1 MLSSI
6 IGIINLLA
14 FVSLP
19 GYMIAVIFS
28 FVFWKIPFRTWLDR
42 IIYFICTQAL
52 IVNWLFFHLPPNIYL
67 ACSLI
72 TFSILFFIFFKPIR
86 FAERIRLIVG
96 ALLITFIIE
105 IVSGILRIQH
115 YSQEHIITN
124 SLLLLTSLWPL
135 YAIITA
141 ITIYMAKKGVHPG
154 KRLHLFISSK
164 RQNTISYLI
173 LLLIVQF
180 LLLIFLLPIFP
191 THENGLYFSL
201 IFLASTFSL
210 MIVLLVLRV
219 ISQSVDEGARISQQL
234 HIEDVNQMFTTIRGQ
249 RHDFLNH
256 AQVIHAMVSRGKYEQ
271 LQQYTAEL
279 IGEIKLINEVIQ
291 IGHPALA
298 ALVRSKIAVALAR
311 KVDFRYELFGLSGV
325 SLGIKSVD
333 IVKII
338 GNLIDN
344 ALDEAS
350 QLAADERW
358 IELRGT
364 MKDNK
369 LLLTIRNPGRHI
381 PDDDLQHIFQP
392 GYTTKDMIHHSGIG
406 LSIVKER
413 IEYYNGVIQVSS
425 IEGKGTEFRIEI
437 PTNQWETA
445 SQE

>member
-1 MLSSI
+1 MLSSFI
-6 IGIINLLA
+6 EIINLLA

-28 FVFWKIPFRTWLDR
+28 FVFWNIPLRAWLDR
-42 IIYFICTQAL
+42 IIFFICTQAL
-52 IVNWLFFHLPPNIYL
+52 IVNWLFFHMSSNLYL

-72 TFSILFFIFFKPIR
+72 TFSLLFFVFFKPIR
-86 FAERIRLIVG
+86 FAERIRLIVV
-96 ALLITFIIE
+96 ALLINFIVE

-135 YAIITA
+135 YAIITVF
-141 ITIYMAKKGVHPG
+141 TLYMVIKGVHPG
-154 KRLHLFISSK
+154 KSLHLFISSK

-191 THENGLYFSL
+191 IHENGLYFSL
-201 IFLASTFSL
+201 IFLASVFSL
-210 MIVLLVLRV
+210 MIILLVLRV

-234 HIEDVNQMFTTIRGQ
+234 HIVDVNQMFTTIRGQ

-271 LQQYTAEL
+271 LQRYTDEL

-298 ALVRSKIAVALAR
+298 ALIRSKIAIALAR
-311 KVDFRYELFGLSGV
+311 KVDLRYELFGLSDLL
-325 SLGIKSVD
+325 LGIKSID
-333 IVKII
+333 LVKII

-350 QLAADERW
+350 QLPADERW
-358 IELRGT
+358 IELKGN

-381 PDDDLQHIFQP
+381 PDEDLQQIFQA
-392 GYTTKDMIHHSGIG
+392 GYTTKDLIHHSGIG

-413 IEYYNGVIQVSS
+413 IEYYNGEIMVTSS
-425 IEGKGTEFRIEI
+425 EGRGTEFRIEI
-437 PTNQWETA
+437 PTKQWESA
-445 SQE
+445 SQ